1 MNHDCIVI
9 GAGHNGLVCAQM
21 LARAG
26 RKVLVLERAKCVGG
40 AAATVEFVPG
50 FKVSAG
56 AHLLHSMPASLVSSL
71 KLDSHGLRF
80 SATGMSTAVLE
91 RGSAPRLLGAGLSS
105 QDGERLS
112 AFENRMRKF
121 AAALK
126 PVMETVPP
134 RLGTPGIKDGM
145 TLLRLAFAVRR
156 LGRRDMREFLR
167 IVGMNAYDLLEE
179 HFDSEGLKG
188 AFGLDAV
195 LGANFGPR
203 SPGTVLTLL
212 HRMAGQ
218 NLGEGGLRQPEG
230 GMGALCEA
238 LARAAVASGA
248 EVRTDAPVSKLMVK
262 DDRVCGVQLSNGERL
277 GARIVVSNA
286 DPKTTFLKLL
296 GAAHLDT
303 GFVRRITHL
312 RTKGLAA
319 KLHLALDAAPKFGG
333 EPSLSRGRMLIAPS
347 LNHIERAFNHS
358 KYGEFSADPVMEITV
373 PTLNDPTLA
382 PQGKHVLSAVVQYAP
397 YTLKGGWEQGRA
409 AFTDAAIDVLERHAP
424 GLRAQILAAEILTP
438 VDIEEKFGIDGG
450 HWHHADL
457 AFDQFLMMRPVPGVA
472 QHRAPIAGLY
482 LCGAGCHP
490 GGGVMGIAGSSAARE
505 VLAAGAEA

>member
-1 MNHDCIVI
+1 
-9 GAGHNGLVCAQM
+9 
-21 LARAG
+21 
-26 RKVLVLERAKCVGG
+26 
-40 AAATVEFVPG
+40 
-50 FKVSAG
+50 
-56 AHLLHSMPASLVSSL
+56 
-71 KLDSHGLRF
+71 
-80 SATGMSTAVLE
+80 
-91 RGSAPRLLGAGLSS
+91 
-105 QDGERLS
+105 
-112 AFENRMRKF
+112 
-121 AAALK
+121 
-126 PVMETVPP
+126 
-134 RLGTPGIKDGM
+134 
-145 TLLRLAFAVRR
+145 
-156 LGRRDMREFLR
+156 
-167 IVGMNAYDLLEE
+167 MNAYDLLEE
-179 HFDSEGLKG
+179 HFGSDSLKG

-218 NLGEGGLRQPEG
+218 SLGDGGLRQPEG

-248 EVRTDAPVSKLMVK
+248 EVRTDAPVSKLIVK
-262 DDRVCGVQLSNGERL
+262 DDRVCGVELSNGERL
-277 GARIVVSNA
+277 EARIVISNA

-296 GAAHLDT
+296 GASHLDT

-333 EPSLSRGRMLIAPS
+333 EASLSRGRMLIAPS

-373 PTLNDPTLA
+373 PTLNDATLA
-382 PQGKHVLSAVVQYAP
+382 PPGKHVLSAVVQYAP

-409 AFTDAAIDVLERHAP
+409 AFTDAAIGVLERHAP
-424 GLRAQILAAEILTP
+424 GLRDQILAAEMLTP

-472 QHRAPIAGLY
+472 QHRAPITGLY

-490 GGGVMGIAGSSAARE
+490 GGGVMGIAGSNAARE
-505 VLAAGAEA
+505 VLAAGGEA